1 MKKLVILL
9 LMLICTTANANN
21 EQYQEVNSGDIT
33 MQINQ
38 LTINSMQDNIKK
50 LEKDIEI
57 LSERQD
63 TNLSIYKNN
72 ITLLIIIAVLIFA
85 QTAALVPLFIN
96 KRNKKRLNEM
106 EDDFSQ
112 KIVNQEK
119 KIMDLFQK
127 IMAQDSK
134 IASQNMKLKNQDKKL
149 ASKD

>member
-127 IMAQDSK
+127 IMAQDSR
-134 IASQNMKLKNQDKKL
+134 
-149 ASKD
+149 

>member
-1 MKKLVILL
+1 
-9 LMLICTTANANN
+9 MLICTTANANN